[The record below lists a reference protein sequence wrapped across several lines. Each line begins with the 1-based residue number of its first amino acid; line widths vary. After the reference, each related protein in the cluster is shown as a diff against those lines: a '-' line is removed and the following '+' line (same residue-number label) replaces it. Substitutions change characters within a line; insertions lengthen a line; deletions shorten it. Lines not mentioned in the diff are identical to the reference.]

1 MTRLLSEILGVREP
15 AFRLSIR
22 ALERASSN
30 RGADMDFSAEIM
42 NGIRM
47 KIRELGLDP
56 SNTTGEEL
64 YLSLQQRLLAD
75 DQRFRQNLKLEPQ
88 AGSAEILAAIQKFTR
103 QLDVPKTCFAIKV
116 SVFKKLLKSHSPKK
130 AMASLGYRSQD
141 SMLKHE
147 APALIYTA
155 ALVHEP
161 LAWRRGFRA
170 QYAGLTSS
178 DFEVRPIGLFY
189 PQSKRW
195 DDLAQ
200 EFADKHRHMALTL
213 KEFGAVV
220 FLPVRAEVP
229 ALTLTGMLLL
239 LESINEIRCV
249 SAYLKFQQV
258 KPDFGKVVALAA
270 DDEPI
275 MAAKLVD
282 RPLPWRILQHFFA
295 QDKAVYHPELFEPHV
310 QPEDLALVQAEKA
323 LARQMPS
330 LEFWE
335 NTSHLATS
343 ENGQPV
349 SLNMLD
355 VALGVANSLQFHQGV
370 VLNVRRHVWQELLSR
385 YLSQQNL
392 DSVLGQISSN
402 TVQPNLGQPKFIT
415 EGIY

>member
-1 MTRLLSEILGVREP
+1 MTRILSEILGVREP

-22 ALERASSN
+22 ALERASGS

-42 NGIRM
+42 NGIRG

-56 SNTTGEEL
+56 INTTGQEL

-75 DQRFRQNLKLEPQ
+75 DQRFRQSLRLEPQ
-88 AGSAEILAAIQKFTR
+88 ASSSEILGAVQKFTR

-116 SVFKKLLKSHSPKK
+116 SVFKRLLKSHPPRK
-130 AMASLGYRSQD
+130 AMASLGYRSLD
-141 SMLKHE
+141 SCLKHE
-147 APALIYTA
+147 APALFYAA

-189 PQSKRW
+189 PRSKRW

-200 EFADKHRHMALTL
+200 EFAAKHRHMAITL

-220 FLPVRAEVP
+220 FLPVRADVP
-229 ALTLTGMLLL
+229 ALALTIMLLL
-239 LESINEIRCV
+239 LESINEIRCA

-258 KPDFGKVVALAA
+258 KPDFGKMVALASA
-270 DDEPI
+270 DQPI
-275 MAAKLVD
+275 MAAELVD

-295 QDKAVYHPELFEPHV
+295 ADKAIYHAELFEPHV
-310 QPEDLALVQAEKA
+310 QPEDLALVQAEQA
-323 LARQMPS
+323 LASQMPS

-335 NTSHLATS
+335 NTSHLAIA

-355 VALGVANSLQFHQGV
+355 VALGAANNLQFHQRIAQ
-370 VLNVRRHVWQELLSR
+370 NARRHVWQELLSR

-392 DSVLGQISSN
+392 DNVLGQISNDLVS
-402 TVQPNLGQPKFIT
+402 PKLVA